1 VTQQGEAYDWDYAIL
16 GAGALGSIIAAQLGR
31 AGHRVALIARGK
43 RAAHLRQH
51 GLRITG
57 LADVETAAEVI
68 EDVSRLASARVL
80 IVATKA
86 IATLAALDPL
96 SHLAVE
102 SALSLQNG
110 VRKDGDLV
118 RVFGAERALG
128 TVADF
133 SGELTPSGDVLFTRD
148 EGLFLGEIGGAVSDR
163 VVRIVEEVNQAG
175 IAAFAVDNV
184 QTLEW
189 SKFVAW
195 AGLFTAAVLTRQASW
210 KYLSDPDCATALMRS
225 IREMHALAQAQGIVL
240 NDRAILPVATL
251 CAGSDQDAIA
261 RILAIGDHFRRN
273 VPDHKMSALQDVEA
287 GRTLELEETIGFA
300 LELAAAKGVAMPAL
314 HAVYPYLSAINRINA
329 A

>member
-1 VTQQGEAYDWDYAIL
+1 MTQRGEAYDWDYAIL
-16 GAGALGSIIAAQLGR
+16 GAGALGSIIAAQLNR

-43 RAAHLRQH
+43 RAAHVRQH
-51 GLRITG
+51 GLRING
-57 LADVETAAEVI
+57 LAEIETDANVV
-68 EDVSRLASARVL
+68 EDVGQLASARVL

-96 SHLAVE
+96 RHLRIE

-118 RVFGAERALG
+118 TVFGAARALG

-133 SGELTPSGDVLFTRD
+133 SGELAPSGDVLFTRD

-163 VVRIVEEVNQAG
+163 VSRIVGDVSAAG

-210 KYLSDPDCATALMRS
+210 KYLSDRDCATAIMRS
-225 IREMHALAQAQGIVL
+225 IREMHVLARAQGIVL

-251 CAGSDQDAIA
+251 CAGSDDEAIA
-261 RILAIGDHFRRN
+261 RILEIGDHFRRN
-273 VPDHKMSALQDVEA
+273 VPDHKMSALQDIEA

-300 LELAAAKGVAMPAL
+300 LELASAKGVAMPGLA
-314 HAVYPYLSAINRINA
+314 AVYPYLSAINRINTP
-329 A
+329 